1 MVFSSTNEI
10 EMSKLYISVCKCGT
24 IEVTLSEKSKR
35 AISIPE
41 LAGLYKESSTV
52 NGRSSW
58 ISINKRFAIWYHP
71 DFKVSG
77 TEEIH
82 DGRIYF

>member
-1 MVFSSTNEI
+1 MNKFVNF
-10 EMSKLYISVCKCGT
+10 ISVCKCGT

-41 LAGLYKESSTV
+41 LAGLYEESATV

-58 ISINKRFAIWYHP
+58 ISADKRYAIWYHP
-71 DFKVSG
+71 DFKVSR
-77 TEEIH
+77 TEKEVIC
-82 DGRIYF
+82 DCGMQIFTSQ